1 MAITTNWTGQDKVKT
16 TKGHE
21 NIVKT
26 IELCWQGN
34 IILPTRLAWLPYWY
48 PLRESTFIMPR
59 GGGTEM
65 FSGIKGR
72 LWKFSIYWSGGYKL
86 FKVLVQQGPGVF
98 TPTLF
103 NRIEGLGTH

>member
-34 IILPTRLAWLPYWY
+34 IILPTRLAWLPY
-48 PLRESTFIMPR
+48 
-59 GGGTEM
+59 
-65 FSGIKGR
+65 
-72 LWKFSIYWSGGYKL
+72 
-86 FKVLVQQGPGVF
+86 
-98 TPTLF
+98 
-103 NRIEGLGTH
+103 